1 MIIPADD
8 KCDKYDHDHDHYYK
22 CYLSELHALF
32 KAHDGILLTNAGRLM
47 IK

>member
-1 MIIPADD
+1 MITMIIPDD
-8 KCDKYDHDHDHYYK
+8 YK

-32 KAHDGILLTNAGRLM
+32 KAHDGILLTNAGRNENENEMKIVKM